1 MDKFSYKKIMYI
13 NEFSFFFGWTIIFL
27 LGADKP
33 PPIGFLWLV
42 LLTAFLDGIQ
52 FLYLKVFLPKLFCSA
67 NKLFI
72 KNLMFSTFG
81 GLAVGLLVILIN
93 FQQFLSIGLLNNAI
107 WLAVITIVGLLY
119 GIFFYWF
126 NRILMRLIK

>member
-1 MDKFSYKKIMYI
+1 MDKGLYKKIMYI

-42 LLTAFLDGIQ
+42 LLTGFLDGIQ
-52 FLYLKVFLPKLFCSA
+52 FLYLKIFLPKLFCSA

-72 KNLMFSTFG
+72 KNLMFFSFG
-81 GLAVGLLVILIN
+81 GLAVGLLVMIIN
-93 FQQFLSIGLLNNAI
+93 FEQSLTLGLLNNSI
-107 WLAVITIVGLLY
+107 LLIVLTIVGLLY
-119 GIFFYWF
+119 GIYFYWF
-126 NRILMRLIK
+126 NSILIRWIK

>member
-1 MDKFSYKKIMYI
+1 MEKKLYKKIIYI
-13 NEFSFFFGWTIIFL
+13 NEFSFFFGWVIIFL

-42 LLTAFLDGIQ
+42 LLTGFLDGIQ
-52 FLYLKVFLPKLFCSA
+52 FLYLKVFLPKLFCST

-81 GLAVGLLVILIN
+81 GLAVGLLVTIIK
-93 FQQFLSIGLLNNAI
+93 FEQSLSLDLLNDVI
-107 WLAVITIVGLLY
+107 FLTVITIVGLLY
-119 GIFFYWF
+119 GIYFYWF
-126 NRILMRLIK
+126 NLILVRWIK

>member
-1 MDKFSYKKIMYI
+1 MEKKLYKKIIYI
-13 NEFSFFFGWTIIFL
+13 NEFSFFFGWIIIFL

-42 LLTAFLDGIQ
+42 LLTGFLDGIQ
-52 FLYLKVFLPKLFCSA
+52 YLYLKVFLPKLFCSA

-81 GLAVGLLVILIN
+81 GLVVGLLVMIVN
-93 FQQFLSIGLLNNAI
+93 FKQFLSSGLLNNVI
-107 WLAVITIVGLLY
+107 WLAVLTIVGLVY
-119 GIFFYWF
+119 GIYFYWF
-126 NRILMRLIK
+126 NRILIRCIK